1 MTIPDTGMTPDQIM
15 QTLQKFKSED
25 VDYKGGKIFAYTFHA
40 GEEADDIVKKAYMLF
55 LGENGL
61 DPTSFP
67 SLVRLEREVV
77 RFIADLLRGGPE
89 SVGNFTSGGTESI
102 MLGVKTA
109 RDFARAAKPHITQ
122 PEVVFPRTAHCAFYK
137 ACEYLGLKPVVADFD
152 PKTFRADVDSM
163 RAAITD
169 NTVLLMASAPSYAQG
184 VVDPI
189 AEIGQL
195 ALEKDL
201 LFHVDA
207 CMGGIML
214 SFMRQMQGY
223 DVPDFDF
230 SAPGVTSISA
240 DMHKFGYAAKGAS
253 TVVYRDKALRRH
265 QIFANTQSTTYA
277 LVNATLLS
285 SKPGGP
291 MAGAWAISRFLGR
304 EGYENMFRGL
314 MDATQTII
322 DGINA
327 TGDLYVLGR
336 PDMCIFSF
344 ASDTINVFQLQDE
357 LGRRG
362 WYVQPQFST
371 PSSPHNLH
379 ITVTWPNVP
388 MAQAFVDELPAAI
401 QAVKDNPNKI
411 DFNMVRAQ
419 VKSMLESFGDDAI
432 AQLSAMA
439 GVGGADMPREM
450 ALIST
455 ILDAL
460 PKHMSE
466 ALLKDFINDLFV

>member
-1 MTIPDTGMTPDQIM
+1 MNLPDSGMAPDQI
-15 QTLQKFKSED
+15 LEALRSFKSGD
-25 VDYKGGKIFAYTFHA
+25 ADYKGGRIFAYTFFP
-40 GEEADDIVKKAYMLF
+40 GDEADAVIKQAYMLY
-55 LGENGL
+55 LDENGL

-67 SLVRLEREVV
+67 SLVKLETEVV
-77 RFIADLLRGGPE
+77 RFVADLLRGGPDA
-89 SVGNFTSGGTESI
+89 VGNFTTGGTESI
-102 MLGVKTA
+102 LLAVKTA
-109 RDFARAAKPHITQ
+109 RDFARAAKPHITR

-137 ACEYLGLKPVVADFD
+137 ACEYLGLTPVVADFD
-152 PKTFRADVDSM
+152 PRTFRADVDSM
-163 RAAITD
+163 RSLITD
-169 NTVLLMASAPSYAQG
+169 NTILLMASAPSYAQG

-195 ALEKDL
+195 ALEKGL

-214 SFMRQMQGY
+214 SFLRQMPGY
-223 DVPDFDF
+223 DIPDFDF
-230 SAPGVTSISA
+230 SVPGVTSISA

-253 TVVYRDKALRRH
+253 AVVYRSKALRRH

-291 MAGAWAISRFLGR
+291 MAGAWAVSRFLGR
-304 EGYENMFRGL
+304 QGYEKMFESL
-314 MDATQTII
+314 MQATRTLVQ
-322 DGINA
+322 GINA
-327 TGDLYVLGR
+327 TGDLFVLGK
-336 PDMCIFSF
+336 PEMCLFSF

-357 LGRRG
+357 LARRG

-371 PSSPHNLH
+371 PLSPHNLH

-388 MAQAFVDELPAAI
+388 NAQAFVDELPAAI
-401 QAVKDNPNKI
+401 QAVKDNPAKI
-411 DFNMVRAQ
+411 DINTVRAQ
-419 VKSMLESFGDDAI
+419 VKAMLDSFGDDAI

-439 GVGGADMPREM
+439 GVSGADMPKDM
-450 ALIST
+450 ALISS